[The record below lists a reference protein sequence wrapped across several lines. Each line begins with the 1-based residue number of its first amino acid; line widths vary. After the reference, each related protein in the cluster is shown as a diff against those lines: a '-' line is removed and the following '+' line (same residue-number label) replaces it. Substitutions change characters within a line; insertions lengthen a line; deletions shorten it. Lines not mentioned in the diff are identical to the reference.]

1 MNEVYEA
8 FLSTCCLCSCIF
20 LLFVG
25 LVFCLSPSYHTL
37 FFFTRSLSPFMSYS
51 NLPSSRPFHWLSL
64 PCLSPLP
71 FYFLPSLRHCL
82 PASISSLCLLSPL
95 SPSLSLCVPCPCNPR
110 PQLLSL
116 CVFVPLSPVLP
127 PMVGCVSCVWMRPR
141 KRSARP

>member
-1 MNEVYEA
+1 MKPFFPPVAY
-8 FLSTCCLCSCIF
+8 
-20 LLFVG
+20 V
-25 LVFCLSPSYHTL
+25 LVFFSCLLVSCFVFLHRITPF